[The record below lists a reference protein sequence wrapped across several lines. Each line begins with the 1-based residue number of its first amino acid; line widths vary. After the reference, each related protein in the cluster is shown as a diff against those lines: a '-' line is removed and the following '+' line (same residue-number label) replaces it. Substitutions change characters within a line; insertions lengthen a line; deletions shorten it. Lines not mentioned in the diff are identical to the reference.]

1 MLNLKVVIMARMKK
15 KKSIVRRKQEKV
27 KSNQSPGVIMKV
39 EDINRPLLKDKVSKG
54 GFDNFFRDNHLS
66 GTKISFVDIVFVILD
81 LVIKP

>member
-1 MLNLKVVIMARMKK
+1 MENLKK

-39 EDINRPLLKDKVSKG
+39 KDINRPLLKDKVSKG
-54 GFDNFFRDNHLS
+54 GVDNFIRDNHLS
-66 GTKISFVDIVFVILD
+66 GTKISSMDIVFAVLD

>member
-1 MLNLKVVIMARMKK
+1 MANLKK

-27 KSNQSPGVIMKV
+27 KSNQSPGVLMKV

-54 GFDNFFRDNHLS
+54 GVDNFIRDNHLS
-66 GTKISFVDIVFVILD
+66 GTKISSMDIVFVVLD